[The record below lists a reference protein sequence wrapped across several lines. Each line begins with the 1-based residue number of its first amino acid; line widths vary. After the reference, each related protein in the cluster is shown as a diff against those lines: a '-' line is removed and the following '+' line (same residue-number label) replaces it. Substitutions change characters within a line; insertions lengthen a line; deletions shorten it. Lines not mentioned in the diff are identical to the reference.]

1 MYAVVTAAALFISI
15 VLSDLLQDKSS
26 EIPKHALFGLICTL
40 LIFILSYNDLEAVG
54 WGLLIVPI
62 VSLLI
67 SFLIVSL
74 HGTKNMG
81 SSSTKYK
88 TKCSTCNSSNTP
100 TPEENNCPAPV
111 TVPTPSSTPSGSS
124 CAPATVS
131 LPASL
136 PSSGAPS
143 TPPYSITPSTGC

>member
-1 MYAVVTAAALFISI
+1 MYAVIAAAALFISI

-40 LIFILSYNDLEAVG
+40 LIFVLSYNDLEMVG
-54 WGLLIVPI
+54 WGLLVVPI
-62 VSLLI
+62 FSLFI

-74 HGTKNMG
+74 RGTKNKG
-81 SSSTKYK
+81 SSTTKYK
-88 TKCSTCNSSNTP
+88 TNCNSSTP
-100 TPEENNCPAPV
+100 QEHNCPAPV
-111 TVPTPSSTPSGSS
+111 PVPSSTSSGSS

-136 PSSGAPS
+136 PSSDKPS

>member
-1 MYAVVTAAALFISI
+1 MYAVIAAAALFISI

-40 LIFILSYNDLEAVG
+40 LIFVLSYNDLEMVG
-54 WGLLIVPI
+54 WGLLVVPI
-62 VSLLI
+62 FSLFI

-74 HGTKNMG
+74 RGTKNKG
-81 SSSTKYK
+81 SSNTKYK
-88 TKCSTCNSSNTP
+88 TNYNNCNSSTP
-100 TPEENNCPAPV
+100 QEHNCPAPV
-111 TVPTPSSTPSGSS
+111 TIPTPSSTPSGSS

-136 PSSGAPS
+136 PSSDKPS